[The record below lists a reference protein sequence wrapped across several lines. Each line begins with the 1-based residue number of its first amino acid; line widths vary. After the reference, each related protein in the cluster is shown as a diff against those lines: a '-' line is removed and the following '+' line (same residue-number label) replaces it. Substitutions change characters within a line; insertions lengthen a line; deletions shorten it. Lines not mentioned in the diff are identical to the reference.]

1 MTQII
6 PQSNCR
12 KGNIGFR
19 WIIPACQS
27 LTDIRLTRMLSFQPV
42 WGKFHFLESF
52 STADKQWHRLSTK
65 WLSKETQLW
74 SFRIRRRILK
84 ITVIFY
90 HNSQEQP
97 PPANPLPHPV
107 FRRMRSISLSSSDPQ
122 LHPARLPALDISHV
136 IYHKAASEIKHLHL
150 FRALTFQYMK
160 TTSESKI
167 NGTYQ
172 PFWSKILQ
180 ETL

>member
-1 MTQII
+1 MAQQRNTTSKFQN
-6 PQSNCR
+6 QKKN
-12 KGNIGFR
+12 
-19 WIIPACQS
+19 
-27 LTDIRLTRMLSFQPV
+27 SF
-42 WGKFHFLESF
+42 
-52 STADKQWHRLSTK
+52 
-65 WLSKETQLW
+65 
-74 SFRIRRRILK
+74 LK
-84 ITVIFY
+84 IRVIFY

-107 FRRMRSISLSSSDPQ
+107 FRRMRSISLSSSSDPQ

-150 FRALTFQYMK
+150 FRALTFQYTK

-167 NGTYQ
+167 NGIYQ

-180 ETL
+180 ETLQLDIDLQPCENPHVYVIETKERLRHPQLFYQCTFKIATLAL